1 MISTWTYAVLRGK
14 IDRYEK
20 KRIEM
25 YGEKKRSFTPEE
37 IDAISDRVTADIGE
51 NSLVFSHPYP
61 TNEERSAVEVYE
73 LANSDP
79 VKYHCYLGR
88 TGDSV
93 TTWTGEKIGTIVH
106 EGKTWRDSFGGL
118 RMSVRVRLCNGRMYS
133 GFVNGYDGVNLKI
146 MKDDKE
152 KKS

>member
-1 MISTWTYAVLRGK
+1 MISTQEYAVLRGK
-14 IDRYEK
+14 ISRFEK

-25 YGEKKRSFTPEE
+25 YGEKKCSFTPEE
-37 IDAISDRVTADIGE
+37 IDAVG
-51 NSLVFSHPYP
+51 LPYP
-61 TNEERSAVEVYE
+61 TNDERSAVEVYE
-73 LANSDP
+73 LAHKTP
-79 VKYHCYLGR
+79 AKYHCYLGR

-93 TTWTGEKIGTIVH
+93 TTWTGEKIGAIVH
-106 EGKTWRDSFGGL
+106 EGKTWRDNFGGL

-146 MKDDKE
+146 MKE